1 MSKDLEKIRSRLRL
15 LASLLAEEEEAE
27 LHLSNW
33 RSRKEEHD
41 YLLEKLYKLEKRT

>member
-15 LASLLAEEEEAE
+15 LGSLLAEEELAE

-33 RSRKEEHD
+33 RSRKEEHS
-41 YLLEKLYKLEKRT
+41 YLLEKLYRLEKRS